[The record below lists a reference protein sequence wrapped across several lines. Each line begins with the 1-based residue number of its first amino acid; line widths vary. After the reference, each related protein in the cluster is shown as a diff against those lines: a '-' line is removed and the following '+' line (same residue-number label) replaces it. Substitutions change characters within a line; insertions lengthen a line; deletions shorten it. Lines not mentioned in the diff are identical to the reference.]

1 MVNPLARVVM
11 NNVIKKTD
19 DFRPYVDENK
29 VANLTSKEEKLLMD
43 IVNRDKQV
51 KNYGGKP
58 NMITL
63 DEAVKR
69 IKDSR

>member
-1 MVNPLARVVM
+1 M

-29 VANLTSKEEKLLMD
+29 VANITSKEEKLLMD
-43 IVNRDKQV
+43 IVNRDKQI
-51 KNYGGKP
+51 KNYGKKP

-63 DEAVKR
+63 DEVAKR
-69 IKDSR
+69 IKESR

>member
-43 IVNRDKQV
+43 IVNRDKQI
-51 KNYGGKP
+51 KNYGKKP

-63 DEAVKR
+63 DEVAKR
-69 IKDSR
+69 IKESR

>member
-29 VANLTSKEEKLLMD
+29 VANITSKEEKLLMD
-43 IVNRDKQV
+43 IVNRDKQI
-51 KNYGGKP
+51 KNYGKKP

-63 DEAVKR
+63 DEVAKR
-69 IKDSR
+69 IKESR